1 MAGLTSPARIRE
13 TQRGTAELIAER
25 LAAQLLSGPPAGS
38 VVDVVER
45 LLAVQGQDPR
55 GARLAIR
62 PRSAGLRA
70 ADIDHALTAERSLV
84 ITWLNRGTLHL
95 VRAEDYW
102 WLHQLTTPQL
112 LTGNARRL
120 AQEGVPP
127 PDAER
132 AVAAV
137 ERALTAEGPLTRGQL
152 RERIAATGVRTEGQ
166 AIVHVLGLASFRG
179 IALRG
184 PMIGNEHGYVLV
196 RDWLGSPPRAA
207 RALAERDTALAEL
220 ARRYLAGHGPA
231 ADRDLAKWAGL
242 PLRDARRGLAAIAP
256 QLDERDN
263 GLVALAGRRGN
274 DADQAARA
282 GRRGNDAD
290 KAARTGRR
298 GNDADHA
305 ARTGLRH
312 GPELPPPR
320 LLGSFDPV
328 LHGWASREPILGSHQ
343 GIVTVNGI
351 FRPFALVGGKAVA
364 TWSMPDG
371 RVEVRPFAPL
381 DAQVSAA
388 LEADAADV
396 VRFLSGFR
404 AAGTEH

>member
-1 MAGLTSPARIRE
+1 MAGSTSPAWIRE
-13 TQRGTAELIAER
+13 TQRGCIKVLAER

-62 PRSAGLRA
+62 ARSAGLRA

-152 RERIAATGVRTEGQ
+152 RERIAATRVRTEGQ
-166 AIVHVLGLASFRG
+166 SIVHVLGLASFRG
-179 IALRG
+179 IAVRG

-196 RDWLGSPPRAA
+196 RDWLGTPPRAD
-207 RALAERDTALAEL
+207 RALADRDNALAEL

-231 ADRDLAKWAGL
+231 TDRDLAKWAGL

-256 QLDERDN
+256 QLDQRDN
-263 GLVALAGRRGN
+263 GLVALAARRGSDADYAAWAGRRGN
-274 DADQAARA
+274 GADQAARA
-282 GRRGNDAD
+282 GLPGQRR
-290 KAARTGRR
+290 
-298 GNDADHA
+298 
-305 ARTGLRH
+305 
-312 GPELPPPR
+312 
-320 LLGSFDPV
+320 
-328 LHGWASREPILGSHQ
+328 
-343 GIVTVNGI
+343 
-351 FRPFALVGGKAVA
+351 
-364 TWSMPDG
+364 
-371 RVEVRPFAPL
+371 
-381 DAQVSAA
+381 
-388 LEADAADV
+388 
-396 VRFLSGFR
+396 
-404 AAGTEH
+404 